1 MSDFFSGL
9 LAVAVIVFSFALQAM
24 WVAGTVLIGFW
35 LLKFVGIL

>member
-9 LAVAVIVFSFALQAM
+9 LAIALVILSFALQAM

-35 LLKFVGIL
+35 LLKLVGIL